1 MNPFSIA
8 ISQISGI
15 PMTGDVIG
23 SETFEKMQQAEYL
36 MQQARIEASQIIEQ
50 AQEQLAQAR
59 QEIALM
65 QEQAHLQATNHA
77 RELAESAQSQAI
89 ADAIQWLVDE
99 QSLER
104 AIACEME
111 QKVRSL
117 VAFAIREFA
126 GEQDTTELLIRRI
139 SKMVDEQLKHNRVS
153 LIVNPNQLKYI
164 RKELGEGDELVYRT
178 DEGLSESQAVIE
190 TSLVRME
197 LDLDRHLELIIEHL
211 LGESKAVACG

>member
-1 MNPFSIA
+1 
-8 ISQISGI
+8 
-15 PMTGDVIG
+15 MTGDVIG